1 LLPAKKVEQAS
12 PSYIIDPKTL
22 LKIQNFVFGV
32 TALKKD
38 LDGLNQVKGSINNLR
53 NVVST
58 LNTVLST
65 KFDHVVTLL
74 SANRENMTT
83 FNASTA
89 GIAGE
94 AVKKIT
100 TLLDKTGS
108 LTIQSDNLSTRIAE
122 YKKALLKLEERMT
135 QLLARYNKQFA
146 NMESMVGQSKSLKTS
161 LTSTF
166 EGMMASYTNK

>member
-1 LLPAKKVEQAS
+1 MKWLL
-12 PSYIIDPKTL
+12 
-22 LKIQNFVFGV
+22 
-32 TALKKD
+32 
-38 LDGLNQVKGSINNLR
+38 
-53 NVVST
+53 
-58 LNTVLST
+58 
-65 KFDHVVTLL
+65 
-74 SANRENMTT
+74 
-83 FNASTA
+83 
-89 GIAGE
+89 
-94 AVKKIT
+94 KKIT